1 MKQFLVGS
9 AFLMFISSLPA
20 DATNTHAISL
30 KSSPVAPQK
39 ISFMQAFGDTLPP
52 IGYVTFCREHR
63 VECRPGRRATSRCR
77 ATTAGSGVISSG
89 LEESDVRAR
98 FIPQEM

>member
-1 MKQFLVGS
+1 MKQFLIGS

-30 KSSPVAPQK
+30 KNSVVEPQK

-52 IGYVTFCREHR
+52 IGHGVTFCREHKA
-63 VECRPGRRATSRCR
+63 RA
-77 ATTAGSGVISSG
+77 G
-89 LEESDVRAR
+89 LGAALPTGAADLRQLRELVPR
-98 FIPQEM
+98 